1 MFTFCKLYH
10 IYLFQLIDYPSYVF
24 LFWGEFSPKN
34 PSFSRRTFNTL
45 PLLANLD
52 GTDFTVAAI
61 HYEQLAEI
69 KDFEHYINYYSARF
83 F

>member
-1 MFTFCKLYH
+1 
-10 IYLFQLIDYPSYVF
+10 
-24 LFWGEFSPKN
+24 LFWGEFSPRIQV
-34 PSFSRRTFNTL
+34 FHAGTFNTL